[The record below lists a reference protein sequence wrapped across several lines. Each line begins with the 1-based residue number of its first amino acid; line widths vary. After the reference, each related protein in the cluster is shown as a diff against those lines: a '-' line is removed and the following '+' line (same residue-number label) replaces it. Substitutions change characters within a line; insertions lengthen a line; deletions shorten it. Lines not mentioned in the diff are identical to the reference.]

1 MRKKTVQ
8 VLLGAA
14 LIAAMC
20 LGAPTAAFADETTT
34 KEETAEKTGDKDSAE
49 EKETAE
55 DFQIGELT
63 VKNQSGLEVK
73 SAELQDAKEDDSKKK
88 DSKDAAGQDLVIT
101 MKDGTEHTFRNV
113 TPDDWKEPVFYN
125 EYEILYI
132 SYTDEKGKS
141 QEALE
146 DAKET
151 ELEEAAT
158 TYAKSNVNIREKA
171 DTKSKSLKVTSLGTE
186 FKVTGV
192 CPGWLKVEGDGVK
205 GYAAHTYFTSNKDE
219 IDKLVAEQKAAEE
232 KKVAEAKAAS
242 EAQAAADAQA
252 AAEAQAASEAQ
263 AAAEAAASEPTEV
276 SRQAYDDCDG
286 SGHGYYEITYSD
298 GSVRYEEY

>member
-205 GYAAHTYFTSNKDE
+205 AVSYTHLT
-219 IDKLVAEQKAAEE
+219 L
-232 KKVAEAKAAS
+232 
-242 EAQAAADAQA
+242 
-252 AAEAQAASEAQ
+252 
-263 AAAEAAASEPTEV
+263 PTN
-276 SRQAYDDCDG
+276 
-286 SGHGYYEITYSD
+286 
-298 GSVRYEEY
+298 

>member
-219 IDKLVAEQKAAEE
+219 IDKLVAEQKL
-232 KKVAEAKAAS
+232 S
-242 EAQAAADAQA
+242 LI
-252 AAEAQAASEAQ
+252 
-263 AAAEAAASEPTEV
+263 
-276 SRQAYDDCDG
+276 
-286 SGHGYYEITYSD
+286 HI
-298 GSVRYEEY
+298 

>member
-88 DSKDAAGQDLVIT
+88 DSKDAAGHRMTGKNLFFIMSMRSFIFPIQ
-101 MKDGTEHTFRNV
+101 MKKENLRKR
-113 TPDDWKEPVFYN
+113 WKMRRR
-125 EYEILYI
+125 L
-132 SYTDEKGKS
+132 SWK
-141 QEALE
+141 
-146 DAKET
+146 
-151 ELEEAAT
+151 
-158 TYAKSNVNIREKA
+158 
-171 DTKSKSLKVTSLGTE
+171 
-186 FKVTGV
+186 
-192 CPGWLKVEGDGVK
+192 
-205 GYAAHTYFTSNKDE
+205 
-219 IDKLVAEQKAAEE
+219 KLPLPMQN
-232 KKVAEAKAAS
+232 
-242 EAQAAADAQA
+242 
-252 AAEAQAASEAQ
+252 
-263 AAAEAAASEPTEV
+263 PM
-276 SRQAYDDCDG
+276 
-286 SGHGYYEITYSD
+286 
-298 GSVRYEEY
+298 

>member
-88 DSKDAAGQDLVIT
+88 NSKDAAGQDLVIT

-232 KKVAEAKAAS
+232 KKAAEAKAGLG
-242 EAQAAADAQA
+242 QLCPVGFLLGGKRRKIPKKQ
-252 AAEAQAASEAQ
+252 
-263 AAAEAAASEPTEV
+263 
-276 SRQAYDDCDG
+276 G
-286 SGHGYYEITYSD
+286 
-298 GSVRYEEY
+298 

>member
-101 MKDGTEHTFRNV
+101 
-113 TPDDWKEPVFYN
+113 
-125 EYEILYI
+125 
-132 SYTDEKGKS
+132 
-141 QEALE
+141 
-146 DAKET
+146 
-151 ELEEAAT
+151 
-158 TYAKSNVNIREKA
+158 
-171 DTKSKSLKVTSLGTE
+171 
-186 FKVTGV
+186 
-192 CPGWLKVEGDGVK
+192 
-205 GYAAHTYFTSNKDE
+205 
-219 IDKLVAEQKAAEE
+219 
-232 KKVAEAKAAS
+232 
-242 EAQAAADAQA
+242 
-252 AAEAQAASEAQ
+252 
-263 AAAEAAASEPTEV
+263 
-276 SRQAYDDCDG
+276 
-286 SGHGYYEITYSD
+286 
-298 GSVRYEEY
+298 

>member
-20 LGAPTAAFADETTT
+20 LGAPTAAFAGETTT

-232 KKVAEAKAAS
+232 KKAAEAK
-242 EAQAAADAQA
+242 
-252 AAEAQAASEAQ
+252 AASEAQ